1 MTDDSTGPVIALTKR
16 HAAAAADLHAGGIDT
31 GFLSSLG
38 RGFLKQ
44 IYQALP
50 RCPAAFGYVFQ
61 ENGRVLG
68 FIACTESTGG
78 LYKQALKR
86 RLVPMLWA
94 LKWHVLSPRKVRR
107 MWQTLRY
114 PAEVGQEL
122 PSAELLSIA
131 VSGDARGKGVGKA
144 LTAAAVEEFRRRGV
158 DRFRVAVG
166 AAYPGPTERD
176 RDEIV
181 WLTCYSLYGM
191 IIVEPRSVGCA
202 RVGLTSW
209 PLSGMLY
216 RTAGVSRLNVRN

>member
-16 HAAAAADLHAGGIDT
+16 HAAAAAELHASGIDT

-166 AAYPGPTERD
+166 AAN
-176 RDEIV
+176 
-181 WLTCYSLYGM
+181 
-191 IIVEPRSVGCA
+191 EPANAFYR
-202 RVGLTSW
+202 RVGFEFALQ
-209 PLSGMLY
+209 
-216 RTAGVSRLNVRN
+216 RTHHGLPMNVYVFNMAKARSPSEGGP